1 VAAAG
6 RRNYSHQT
14 FFLFDNE
21 TLAFIYPAIFAP
33 AGELVLILKINVK
46 ML

>member
-1 VAAAG
+1 MTAG
-6 RRNYSHQT
+6 GQRNYPHQT

-21 TLAFIYPAIFAP
+21 TLAFICPVIFAP
-33 AGELVLILKINVK
+33 ASELVLILKINVK

>member
-1 VAAAG
+1 MAADG
-6 RRNYSHQT
+6 QRNYSHQT

-21 TLAFIYPAIFAP
+21 TLAFIYPVIFAP
-33 AGELVLILKINVK
+33 ASELVSILKINVK

>member
-1 VAAAG
+1 MAADG
-6 RRNYSHQT
+6 RRNYPHQT

-21 TLAFIYPAIFAP
+21 TLAFIYPFIFAP
-33 AGELVLILKINVK
+33 GSELVLILKINVK

>member
-1 VAAAG
+1 MAAAG
-6 RRNYSHQT
+6 QRNFSRQT

-21 TLAFIYPAIFAP
+21 RVPFIYPVIFVP
-33 AGELVLILKINVK
+33 ASELVLILKINVK

>member
-1 VAAAG
+1 MAAAG
-6 RRNYSHQT
+6 QRNYSRQT

-21 TLAFIYPAIFAP
+21 TLPFIYPVNFTTAS
-33 AGELVLILKINVK
+33 ELVLILKNNVK